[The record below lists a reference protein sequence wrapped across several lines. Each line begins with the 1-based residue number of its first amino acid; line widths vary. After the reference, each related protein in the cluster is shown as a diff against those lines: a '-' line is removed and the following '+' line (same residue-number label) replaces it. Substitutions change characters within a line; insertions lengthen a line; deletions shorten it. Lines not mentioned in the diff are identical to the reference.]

1 MTETASSSSEFGV
14 ERKRKGDNQILKTLM
29 PVLKSLDGGELPGWY
44 CSGAVWGQGFSL
56 NFQTPWLR
64 AGCGLLIYSLVT

>member
-29 PVLKSLDGGELPGWY
+29 PVLKSLDGGELPEWFAQEQ
-44 CSGAVWGQGFSL
+44 SGARDFLSISK
-56 NFQTPWLR
+56 P
-64 AGCGLLIYSLVT
+64 CG